1 MTIKVLRLK
10 FYDAL
15 NNLYCQSEI
24 DVFFYSLMEYYFH
37 KPKVDV
43 YLNQDQKLDQTSE
56 IIMINALNE
65 LTNHK
70 PLQYITSQTEFYG
83 LKFNLSES
91 VLIPR
96 PETEE
101 LVEWII
107 KDHIFIENEFKIL
120 DLGTGSGC
128 ISVSLARFLK
138 KSRVYAVDLSDKAL
152 VQAHENAKLNNVEV
166 IFEVCDILDENLP
179 DHFKNF
185 EVFVSNPPYVRNL
198 EKNEI
203 KQNVMHYEPHMALF
217 VTDNDP
223 LEFYRAILQIATK
236 RLVSGGKLYF
246 EINQYLGIEM
256 MDLVMSFGF
265 YDIEL
270 KKDSFGNDRMLR
282 AIKK

>member
-107 KDHIFIENEFKIL
+107 KDHIFKENEFKIL

-152 VQAHENAKLNNVEV
+152 VKAHENAKLNNVEV
-166 IFEVCDILDENLP
+166 IFEECDILDENLP
-179 DHFKNF
+179 DYFKNF

-198 EKNEI
+198 EKNEM

-217 VTDNDP
+217 VSDNDP
-223 LEFYRAILQIATK
+223 LEFYTAILQIATN

>member
-1 MTIKVLRLK
+1 MTIKTLRLN

-15 NNLYCQSEI
+15 KDLYSQSEI
-24 DVFFYSLMEYYFH
+24 DVFFYSLMDYYFK

-43 YLNQDQKLDQTSE
+43 YLNQNEKLDQISE
-56 IIMINALNE
+56 SIMIKALHE
-65 LTNHK
+65 LTNNK
-70 PLQYITSQTEFYG
+70 PLQYITSETEFYG

-107 KDHIFIENEFKIL
+107 KDHVKKEGEFKIL

-138 KSRVYAVDLSDKAL
+138 KSKVYAVDLSNKAL
-152 VQAHENAKLNNVEV
+152 DQARENAKLNNEDVT
-166 IFEVCDILDENLP
+166 FEVCDILDKNLP
-179 DHFKNF
+179 NHFKNF

-198 EKNEI
+198 EKKEM

-217 VTDNDP
+217 VPNNDP
-223 LEFYRAILQIATK
+223 LKFYRAILQIATK
-236 RLVSGGKLYF
+236 RLVTGGKLYF
-246 EINQYLGIEM
+246 EINQYLGSEM
-256 MDLVMSFGF
+256 KDLVASYEFS
-265 YDIEL
+265 DIEL

>member
-1 MTIKVLRLK
+1 MTIKALRLK

-65 LTNHK
+65 LTNYK

-152 VQAHENAKLNNVEV
+152 VKAHENAKLNNVEV

-179 DHFKNF
+179 DYFKNF

>member
-107 KDHIFIENEFKIL
+107 KDHIFKENEFKIL

-152 VQAHENAKLNNVEV
+152 VKAHENAKLNNVEV
-166 IFEVCDILDENLP
+166 IFEECDILDENLP
-179 DHFKNF
+179 DYFKNF

-198 EKNEI
+198 EKNEM

-217 VTDNDP
+217 VSDNDP
-223 LEFYRAILQIATK
+223 LEFYTAILQIATN
-236 RLVSGGKLYF
+236 RLVSGG
-246 EINQYLGIEM
+246 
-256 MDLVMSFGF
+256 
-265 YDIEL
+265 
-270 KKDSFGNDRMLR
+270 
-282 AIKK
+282 

>member
-107 KDHIFIENEFKIL
+107 KDHIFKENEFKIL

-152 VQAHENAKLNNVEV
+152 VKAHENAKLNNVEV

-179 DHFKNF
+179 DYFKNF

-198 EKNEI
+198 EKNEM

>member
-1 MTIKVLRLK
+1 MTIKALRLK

-15 NNLYCQSEI
+15 NNLYCHSEI

-65 LTNHK
+65 LTNYK

-107 KDHIFIENEFKIL
+107 KDHIFKENEFKIL

>member
-65 LTNHK
+65 LTNYR

-107 KDHIFIENEFKIL
+107 KDHIFKENEFKIL

-152 VQAHENAKLNNVEV
+152 VKAHENAKLNNVEV
-166 IFEVCDILDENLP
+166 IFEECDILDENLP
-179 DHFKNF
+179 DYFKNF

-198 EKNEI
+198 EKNEM

-217 VTDNDP
+217 VSDNDP
-223 LEFYRAILQIATK
+223 LEFYTAILQIATN

>member
-15 NNLYCQSEI
+15 NNLYCHSEI

-65 LTNHK
+65 LTNYK

-107 KDHIFIENEFKIL
+107 KDHIFKENEFKIL

-152 VQAHENAKLNNVEV
+152 VKAHENAKLNNVEV
-166 IFEVCDILDENLP
+166 IFEECDILDENLP
-179 DHFKNF
+179 DYFKNF

-198 EKNEI
+198 EKNEM

-217 VTDNDP
+217 VSDNDP
-223 LEFYRAILQIATK
+223 LEFYTAILQIATN

>member
-1 MTIKVLRLK
+1 MTIKALRLK

-101 LVEWII
+101 LVEWM
-107 KDHIFIENEFKIL
+107 
-120 DLGTGSGC
+120 
-128 ISVSLARFLK
+128 
-138 KSRVYAVDLSDKAL
+138 
-152 VQAHENAKLNNVEV
+152 
-166 IFEVCDILDENLP
+166 DENR
-179 DHFKNF
+179 K
-185 EVFVSNPPYVRNL
+185 SVRFQRRHL
-198 EKNEI
+198 
-203 KQNVMHYEPHMALF
+203 
-217 VTDNDP
+217 
-223 LEFYRAILQIATK
+223 
-236 RLVSGGKLYF
+236 S
-246 EINQYLGIEM
+246 
-256 MDLVMSFGF
+256 
-265 YDIEL
+265 
-270 KKDSFGNDRMLR
+270 
-282 AIKK
+282 

>member
-1 MTIKVLRLK
+1 MTIKALRLK

-152 VQAHENAKLNNVEV
+152 VQAHENANLNNVEV

>member
-1 MTIKVLRLK
+1 MTIKALRLK

-65 LTNHK
+65 LTNYK

-166 IFEVCDILDENLP
+166 IFELCDILDENLP

>member
-166 IFEVCDILDENLP
+166 IFELCDILDENLP

-198 EKNEI
+198 EKNEM

-217 VTDNDP
+217 VSDNDP
-223 LEFYRAILQIATK
+223 LEFYTAILQIATN

>member
-1 MTIKVLRLK
+1 MTIKTLRLN

-15 NNLYCQSEI
+15 KDLYSQSEI
-24 DVFFYSLMEYYFH
+24 DVFFYSLMDYYFK

-43 YLNQDQKLDQTSE
+43 YLNQNEKIDQISE
-56 IIMINALNE
+56 SIMIKALHE
-65 LTNHK
+65 LTNNK
-70 PLQYITSQTEFYG
+70 PLQYITSETEFYG
-83 LKFNLSES
+83 LKFNLSKS

-107 KDHIFIENEFKIL
+107 KDHEKKEDEFKIL

-138 KSRVYAVDLSDKAL
+138 KSKVYAVDLCNKAL
-152 VQAHENAKLNNVEV
+152 DQARENAKLNNEDVT
-166 IFEVCDILDENLP
+166 FEVCDILDKNLP
-179 DHFKNF
+179 NHFKNF

-198 EKNEI
+198 EKKEM

-217 VTDNDP
+217 VPNNDP
-223 LEFYRAILQIATK
+223 LKFYRAILQIATK
-236 RLVSGGKLYF
+236 RLVTDGKLYF
-246 EINQYLGIEM
+246 EINQYLGSEM
-256 MDLVMSFGF
+256 KDLVASYEFS
-265 YDIEL
+265 DIEL

>member
-1 MTIKVLRLK
+1 MTIKALRLK

-15 NNLYCQSEI
+15 NNLYCHSEI

-65 LTNHK
+65 LTNYK

-107 KDHIFIENEFKIL
+107 KDHIFKENEFKIL

-152 VQAHENAKLNNVEV
+152 VKAHENAKLNNVEV
-166 IFEVCDILDENLP
+166 IFEECDILDENLP
-179 DHFKNF
+179 DYFKNF

-198 EKNEI
+198 EKNEM

-217 VTDNDP
+217 VSDNDP
-223 LEFYRAILQIATK
+223 LEFYTAILQIATN

>member
-152 VQAHENAKLNNVEV
+152 VKAHENAKLNNVEV
-166 IFEVCDILDENLP
+166 IFEECDILDENLP
-179 DHFKNF
+179 DYFKNF

-198 EKNEI
+198 EKNEM

-217 VTDNDP
+217 VSDNDP
-223 LEFYRAILQIATK
+223 LEFYTAILQIATN

>member
-1 MTIKVLRLK
+1 MTIKALRLK

-65 LTNHK
+65 LTNYK

-166 IFEVCDILDENLP
+166 IFEECDILDENLP

>member
-15 NNLYCQSEI
+15 NNLYCHSEI

-107 KDHIFIENEFKIL
+107 KDHIFKENEFKIL

-152 VQAHENAKLNNVEV
+152 VKAHENAKLNNVEV
-166 IFEVCDILDENLP
+166 IFEECDILDENLP
-179 DHFKNF
+179 DYFKNF

-198 EKNEI
+198 EKNEM

-217 VTDNDP
+217 VSDNDP
-223 LEFYRAILQIATK
+223 LEFYTAILQIATN

>member
-65 LTNHK
+65 LTNYK

-107 KDHIFIENEFKIL
+107 KDHIFKENEFKIL

-152 VQAHENAKLNNVEV
+152 VKAHENAKLNNVEV
-166 IFEVCDILDENLP
+166 IFEECDILDENLP
-179 DHFKNF
+179 DYFKNF

-198 EKNEI
+198 EKNEM

-217 VTDNDP
+217 VSDNDP
-223 LEFYRAILQIATK
+223 LEFYTAILQIATN

>member
-1 MTIKVLRLK
+1 MTIKALRLK

-15 NNLYCQSEI
+15 NNLYCHSEI

-65 LTNHK
+65 LTNYK

>member
-1 MTIKVLRLK
+1 MTIKALRLK
-10 FYDAL
+10 FYNAL
-15 NNLYCQSEI
+15 NNLYCHSEI

-65 LTNHK
+65 LTNYK

-107 KDHIFIENEFKIL
+107 KDHIFKENEFKIL

-152 VQAHENAKLNNVEV
+152 VQANENAKLNNVEV
-166 IFEVCDILDENLP
+166 IFEECDILDENLP
-179 DHFKNF
+179 DHFENF

-223 LEFYRAILQIATK
+223 LEFYRAILQIATN

>member
-1 MTIKVLRLK
+1 MTIKALRLK

-65 LTNHK
+65 LTNYK

>member
-1 MTIKVLRLK
+1 MTIKALRLK

-107 KDHIFIENEFKIL
+107 KDHIFKENEFKIL

-152 VQAHENAKLNNVEV
+152 VKAHENAKLNNVEV
-166 IFEVCDILDENLP
+166 IFEECDILDENLP
-179 DHFKNF
+179 DYFKNF

-198 EKNEI
+198 EKNEM

-217 VTDNDP
+217 VSDNDP
-223 LEFYRAILQIATK
+223 LEFYTAILQIATN

>member
-1 MTIKVLRLK
+1 MTIKALRLK

-65 LTNHK
+65 LTNYK

-107 KDHIFIENEFKIL
+107 KDHIFKENEFKIL

-152 VQAHENAKLNNVEV
+152 VKAHENAKLNNVEV
-166 IFEVCDILDENLP
+166 IFEECDILDENLP
-179 DHFKNF
+179 DYFKNF

>member
-152 VQAHENAKLNNVEV
+152 VQAHENANLNNVEV

-198 EKNEI
+198 EKNEM

-217 VTDNDP
+217 VSDNDP
-223 LEFYRAILQIATK
+223 LEFYTAILQIATN

>member
-1 MTIKVLRLK
+1 MTIKALRLK

-15 NNLYCQSEI
+15 NNLYCHSEI

-65 LTNHK
+65 LTNYK

-166 IFEVCDILDENLP
+166 IFELCDILDENLP

>member
-1 MTIKVLRLK
+1 MTIKALRLK

-56 IIMINALNE
+56 ITMINALNE
-65 LTNHK
+65 LTNYK

-166 IFEVCDILDENLP
+166 IFELCDILDENLP

>member
-107 KDHIFIENEFKIL
+107 KDHIFKENEFKIL

-152 VQAHENAKLNNVEV
+152 VKAHENAKLNNVEV
-166 IFEVCDILDENLP
+166 IFEECDILDENLP
-179 DHFKNF
+179 DYFKNF
-185 EVFVSNPPYVRNL
+185 EGFVSNPPYVRNR
-198 EKNEI
+198 EKNEMQ
-203 KQNVMHYEPHMALF
+203 QNVMHYEPHMALF
-217 VTDNDP
+217 VSDNDP
-223 LEFYRAILQIATK
+223 LEFYTAILQIATN

>member
-1 MTIKVLRLK
+1 MTIKALRLK

-56 IIMINALNE
+56 IIMINALHE
-65 LTNHK
+65 LTNYK

-152 VQAHENAKLNNVEV
+152 VQARENAKLNNVEV
-166 IFEVCDILDENLP
+166 IFELCDILDENLP

>member
-1 MTIKVLRLK
+1 MTIKALRLK

-56 IIMINALNE
+56 ITMINALNE
-65 LTNHK
+65 LTNYK

-166 IFEVCDILDENLP
+166 IFELCDILDENLP

-270 KKDSFGNDRMLR
+270 KKDSFEAKR
-282 AIKK
+282 

>member
-1 MTIKVLRLK
+1 MTIKALRLK

>member
-107 KDHIFIENEFKIL
+107 KDHIFKENEFKIL

-166 IFEVCDILDENLP
+166 IFEECDILDENLP
-179 DHFKNF
+179 DYFKNF

-198 EKNEI
+198 EKNEM

>member
-15 NNLYCQSEI
+15 NNLYCHSEI

-70 PLQYITSQTEFYG
+70 PLQYITSQTEFYS

-107 KDHIFIENEFKIL
+107 KDHIFKENEFKIL

-152 VQAHENAKLNNVEV
+152 VKAHENAKLNNVEV
-166 IFEVCDILDENLP
+166 IFEECDILDENLP
-179 DHFKNF
+179 DYFKNF

-198 EKNEI
+198 EKNEM

-217 VTDNDP
+217 VSDNDP
-223 LEFYRAILQIATK
+223 LEFYTAILQIATN

>member
-1 MTIKVLRLK
+1 MTIKALRLK

-15 NNLYCQSEI
+15 NNLYCHSEI

>member
-1 MTIKVLRLK
+1 MTIKALRLN

-15 NNLYCQSEI
+15 NDLYSQSEI
-24 DVFFYSLMEYYFH
+24 DVFFYSLMDYYFK

-43 YLNQDQKLDQTSE
+43 YLNQNEKLDQISE
-56 IIMINALNE
+56 SIMIKALHE
-65 LTNHK
+65 LTNNK
-70 PLQYITSQTEFYG
+70 PLQYITSETEFYG

-107 KDHIFIENEFKIL
+107 KDHVKKEGEFKIL

-138 KSRVYAVDLSDKAL
+138 KSKVYAVDLSNKAL
-152 VQAHENAKLNNVEV
+152 DQARENAKLNNEDVT
-166 IFEVCDILDENLP
+166 FEVCDILDKNLP
-179 DHFKNF
+179 NHFKNF

-198 EKNEI
+198 EKKEM

-217 VTDNDP
+217 VPNNDP
-223 LEFYRAILQIATK
+223 LKFYRAILQIATK

-246 EINQYLGIEM
+246 EINQYLGSEM
-256 MDLVMSFGF
+256 KDLVASYEFS
-265 YDIEL
+265 DIEL

>member
-1 MTIKVLRLK
+1 MTIKALRLK

-15 NNLYCQSEI
+15 NNLYCHSEI

-107 KDHIFIENEFKIL
+107 KDHIFKENEFKIL

-152 VQAHENAKLNNVEV
+152 VKAHENAKLNNVEV
-166 IFEVCDILDENLP
+166 IFEECDILDENLP
-179 DHFKNF
+179 DYFKNF

>member
-166 IFEVCDILDENLP
+166 IFEECDILDENLP
-179 DHFKNF
+179 DYFKNF

-198 EKNEI
+198 EKNEM

-217 VTDNDP
+217 VSDNDP
-223 LEFYRAILQIATK
+223 LEFYTAILQIATN

>member
-1 MTIKVLRLK
+1 MTIKTLRLN

-15 NNLYCQSEI
+15 KDLYSQSEI
-24 DVFFYSLMEYYFH
+24 DVFFYSLMDYYFK

-43 YLNQDQKLDQTSE
+43 YLNQNEKLDQISE
-56 IIMINALNE
+56 SIMIKALHE
-65 LTNHK
+65 LTNNK
-70 PLQYITSQTEFYG
+70 PLQYITSETEFYG

-107 KDHIFIENEFKIL
+107 KDHEKKEDEFKIL

-138 KSRVYAVDLSDKAL
+138 KSKVYAVDLSNKAL
-152 VQAHENAKLNNVEV
+152 DQARENAKLNNEDVT
-166 IFEVCDILDENLP
+166 FEVCDILDKNLP
-179 DHFKNF
+179 NHFKNF

-198 EKNEI
+198 EKKEM

-217 VTDNDP
+217 VPNNDP
-223 LEFYRAILQIATK
+223 LKFYRAILQIATK
-236 RLVSGGKLYF
+236 RLISGGKLYF
-246 EINQYLGIEM
+246 EINQYLGSEM
-256 MDLVMSFGF
+256 KDLVASYEFS
-265 YDIEL
+265 DIEL